1 MPDGAA
7 CRIGD
12 RPGFPGLIF
21 VDKKENNEYRR
32 CVIEVTDV
40 VIYILCAVAGLA
52 VGGVVAGLVAFR
64 AGVSHRKKTAEAA
77 IGSAEAE
84 AERIVSDAKA
94 AAESKKKDLLIGSEG
109 GDPPSAQ

>member
-94 AAESKKKDLLIGSEG
+94 RGRIEKEGPADRSEG
-109 GDPPSAQ
+109 